1 MNQFLICSMLMELG
15 RHGLQFSDRA
25 NLHETKEYTYVCSRM
40 TILNIK
46 CTKEANSDFLIPIS
60 VQPDVRDLQY
70 FKLKIMLDKL
80 I

>member
-1 MNQFLICSMLMELG
+1 MQYA
-15 RHGLQFSDRA
+15 HGVRKAWDYSSQIVQ
-25 NLHETKEYTYVCSRM
+25 TKEYTYVCSRM